1 MADLLTIKHGE
12 PQWDTKVNNN
22 FAELYSTSQELTEKT
37 SLAYERIEEK
47 DGLVL
52 TNGWQ
57 KNECYIDVLP
67 FLNGKTLK
75 ICHLSIS
82 HPNLAPVNGA
92 PLLIVPSKA
101 SIFVAQFIGGSV
113 SGELSFYG
121 IDVSHIGYHYAPADG
136 HNHDVQV
143 DITFMYF

>member
-1 MADLLTIKHGE
+1 MAYQEIKRGQLL
-12 PQWDTKVNNN
+12 WDATLNAMFK
-22 FAELYSTSQELTEKT
+22 ELYDTSKTLSDKT
-37 SLAYERIEEK
+37 SLSYERIEQK

-67 FLNGKTLK
+67 LLNGRTLK

-82 HPNLAPVNGA
+82 HPQLAPTNGA

-101 SIFVAQFIGGSV
+101 NILVAWFIGGS
-113 SGELSFYG
+113 GQPGFYG
-121 IDVSHIGYHYAPADG
+121 IDANHIGYYYQPADG
-136 HNHDVQV
+136 HNHDVNV
-143 DITFMYF
+143 NTTFMYF

>member
-1 MADLLTIKHGE
+1 MAYQEIKRGQLL
-12 PQWDTKVNNN
+12 WDATLNTMFK
-22 FAELYSTSQELTEKT
+22 ELYDTSKTLSDKT

-67 FLNGKTLK
+67 LLNGRTLK

-82 HPNLAPVNGA
+82 HSQLAPTYGA
-92 PLLIVPSKA
+92 TLLIVPSKA
-101 SIFVAQFIGGSV
+101 NILVPQFIGGS
-113 SGELSFYG
+113 GQPGFYG
-121 IDVSHIGYHYAPADG
+121 SDSNHISYYYRPEDN

-143 DITFMYF
+143 NTTFMYF

>member
-1 MADLLTIKHGE
+1 MAYQEIAHG
-12 PQWDTKVNNN
+12 QTHWDSPLNAMLK
-22 FAELYSTSQELTEKT
+22 ELYDTSKALSDKT
-37 SLAYERIEEK
+37 SLSYERIEQK

-67 FLNGKTLK
+67 LLNGRTLK

-82 HPNLAPVNGA
+82 HPNLAPTYGA

-101 SIFVAQFIGGSV
+101 NILVPQFIGGS
-113 SGELSFYG
+113 GEPGFYG
-121 IDVSHIGYHYAPADG
+121 IDSNHIGYSYQPADG
-136 HNHDVQV
+136 HNHDVNV
-143 DITFMYF
+143 NTTFMYF